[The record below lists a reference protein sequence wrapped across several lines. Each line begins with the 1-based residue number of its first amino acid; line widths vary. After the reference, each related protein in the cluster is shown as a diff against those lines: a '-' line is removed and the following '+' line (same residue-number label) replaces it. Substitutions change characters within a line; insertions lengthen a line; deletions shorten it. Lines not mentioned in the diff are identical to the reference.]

1 MRYSIFGF
9 NQEELLQY
17 DIDMTDVLLLDY
29 IQKALSQPSM
39 SKAQVN
45 FQPYV
50 WLQHAKIL
58 EDLPIL
64 NIKESMLKKRIAN
77 LVSCGLIA
85 SVNSANTSG
94 RGSRTYYTI
103 TEKFEKLQNTTT
115 DKKLP
120 LVERAGVKNYPS
132 DNKLKKDN
140 KSISKDIEE
149 HSPNFNFGKSNKVP
163 KQSLY
168 DKCVNLIDD
177 FTDDAI
183 LRELLVHA
191 LKLFLENSKESG
203 APFYTNTFK
212 GKLNKLKELS
222 ISEGIF
228 NNYTARKIVKQT
240 IDNGWNGFYE
250 LKSNKSNKNNSASD
264 AGRTAKR
271 MTAEE
276 KKQFKEDIASGKLEK
291 F

>member
-1 MRYSIFGF
+1 MSIKNESFITVQGWMRNELNLKGNDLLVYAIIYGF
-9 NQEELLQY
+9 SQTENQKFTGSLQY
-17 DIDMTDVLLLDY
+17 LADWCGATKQGILKNIKNLLDAGL
-29 IQKALSQPSM
+29 IQKDS
-39 SKAQVN
+39 
-45 FQPYV
+45 
-50 WLQHAKIL
+50 
-58 EDLPIL
+58 
-64 NIKESMLKKRIAN
+64 
-77 LVSCGLIA
+77 A
-85 SVNSANTSG
+85 S
-94 RGSRTYYTI
+94 YYT
-103 TEKFEKLQNTTT
+103 TEFNAKYDTVKLSLT
-115 DKKLP
+115 DKCEDVKLS
-120 LVERAGVKNYPS
+120 LINNIDNNKNIEF
-132 DNKLKKDN
+132 NKIKPVQK
-140 KSISKDIEE
+140 
-149 HSPNFNFGKSNKVP
+149 P

-177 FTDDAI
+177 FTDDVI

-191 LKLFLENSKESG
+191 LRLFLENSKESG

-250 LKSNKSNKNNSASD
+250 LKSNKSTKSNSASD